1 MGKRNTSEKF
11 RSQVIE
17 LHGAKCV
24 NCGSDDAI
32 EFHHIVPIALGG
44 TDALT
49 NVVPLCYKCHKAA
62 HTGRRKGEIIKE
74 TKGSVGGRKRK
85 CDEAV
90 FEDAFEKY
98 IGGRIGKTKFCEL
111 TGHKGK
117 SFSAHFPQFDEAKER
132 RGIKEFR
139 NNIDIRETIS
149 AERLKDGDPVGYIE
163 YLDGRKETMYYHD
176 TGENDVEYK
185 RANRTRNAVEI
196 QAEIR
201 KNESEA
207 EREERKKNY
216 NDFQRTLDKIL
227 NAS

>member
-11 RSQVIE
+11 RNQVTE
-17 LHGAKCV
+17 LYGAKCV
-24 NCGSDDAI
+24 NCGSGDEV

-44 TDALT
+44 RDIPS
-49 NVVPLCYKCHKAA
+49 NVVPLCYTCHKAA
-62 HTGRRKGEIIKE
+62 HTGRKTGDIIK
-74 TKGSVGGRKRK
+74 KNGHASRGRKRK
-85 CDEAV
+85 CDDDV

-111 TGHKGK
+111 IGRKGK
-117 SFSAHFPQFDEAKER
+117 SFSAHFPQLDEAKER
-132 RGIKEFR
+132 HGIKEFR
-139 NNIDIRETIS
+139 NNIDIRGTIS
-149 AERLKDGDPVGYIE
+149 ELKDGDPVGYIK
-163 YLDGRKETMYYHD
+163 YLDGREEIMFYHD
-176 TGENDVEYK
+176 TGENNVEYK

>member
-11 RSQVIE
+11 RNQVIE

-90 FEDAFEKY
+90 FEDAFKKY
-98 IGGRIGKTKFCEL
+98 IEGRIGKTKFCEL
-111 TGHKGK
+111 TGRKGK
-117 SFSAHFPQFDEAKER
+117 SFSAHFPQFEEAKER
-132 RGIKEFR
+132 HGIKEFR
-139 NNIDIRETIS
+139 NNIDIRGTIS
-149 AERLKDGDPVGYIE
+149 AKRLEDGDPVGYIR
-163 YLDGRKETMYYHD
+163 YLDGREETMLYHD
-176 TGENDVEYK
+176 TGDNDVDY
-185 RANRTRNAVEI
+185 TRLHLSAEEK
-196 QAEIR
+196 AEIR